1 MTDLLQRL
9 RDCTDPEQ
17 RELFTQSAV
26 ELSADFVFSLFPDHL
41 AQGLDDLECRCLR
54 GGDGNRLTDVR
65 IATPPTSARPGGQG
79 SESGDGHGLSL
90 GKGFG
95 KGSIKL
101 T

>member
-1 MTDLLQRL
+1 MTELLQRF

-17 RELFTQSAV
+17 REFLTQA
-26 ELSADFVFSLFPDHL
+26 ADQLGADCVFSLFPDRL
-41 AQGLDDLECRCLR
+41 AQGLAGLECRCLR

-79 SESGDGHGLSL
+79 SESGDGNGLSL
-90 GKGFG
+90 GKGFE
-95 KGSIKL
+95 KGNIKL